1 MHKPLFV
8 SPLTPEHRRAL
19 YAGLRSKDAFTVR
32 RGQIVLASADGL
44 KPGHIAERLGC
55 SAGTAR
61 NAVRAW
67 DAEGLACRRE
77 KSSRPAS
84 TKPVLGPER
93 DADLR
98 ALLHQSPRTFG
109 KPRSTWTLAL
119 LADVCH
125 ARGWTG
131 RPLSI
136 ETIRHAIGR
145 LGVSWK
151 RAKHWLTSPDPAY
164 ARKKSRGT
172 G

>member
-8 SPLTPEHRRAL
+8 SPLTPEQRQHL
-19 YAGLRSKDAFTVR
+19 HAGLRAKDAFTVR
-32 RGQIVLASADGL
+32 RCQIVLASAQGL
-44 KPGHIAERLGC
+44 QPGQVAARRGC

-67 DAEGLACRRE
+67 NTEGLPCLRE
-77 KSSRPAS
+77 KSSRPTSA
-84 TKPVLGPER
+84 KPLLGPAR

-119 LADVCH
+119 LADVCPTQ
-125 ARGWTG
+125 GWTD

-136 ETIRHAIGR
+136 ETIRHAIER
-145 LGVSWK
+145 RGVSWK
-151 RAKHWLTSPDPAY
+151 RAKRWLTSPDPAS
-164 ARKKSRGT
+164 ARKQSSAT
-172 G
+172 A

>member
-8 SPLTPEHRRAL
+8 SPLTPEQHQHL
-19 YAGLRSKDAFTVR
+19 HAGLRSKDAFTVR
-32 RGQIVLASADGL
+32 RCQVVPASAQGL
-44 KPGHIAERLGC
+44 KPGQIAARLGC

-61 NAVRAW
+61 NAIRAW
-67 DAEGLACRRE
+67 NVEGVAALRE

-84 TKPVLGPER
+84 AKPLLGPDRE
-93 DADLR
+93 ADLR

-109 KPRSTWTLAL
+109 KPRSTWTPAL

-125 ARGWTG
+125 ANGWTD

-136 ETIRHAIGR
+136 ETIRHAIDR

-151 RAKHWLTSPDPAY
+151 RATHGLTRPDPAS

-172 G
+172 A

>member
-8 SPLTPEHRRAL
+8 SPLTPEHRQAL
-19 YAGLRSKDAFTVR
+19 HAGLRSKDAFTVR
-32 RGQIVLASADGL
+32 RCQVVLASADGL
-44 KPGHIAERLGC
+44 KADQVAARLGC
-55 SAGTAR
+55 AAGTAR

-67 DAEGLACRRE
+67 NAEGVTSLRQ
-77 KSSRPAS
+77 KSSRPTSA
-84 TKPVLGPER
+84 KPVLGPDR

-119 LADVCH
+119 LAEVCH
-125 ARGWTG
+125 AKGWTD

-164 ARKKSRGT
+164 ARKKSPGT
-172 G
+172 A

>member
-8 SPLTPEHRRAL
+8 SPLTPEHRQAL
-19 YAGLRSKDAFTVR
+19 HAGLRSKDAFTVR
-32 RGQIVLASADGL
+32 RCQVVLASADGL
-44 KPGHIAERLGC
+44 KADQVAARLGC

-61 NAVRAW
+61 NAIRAW
-67 DAEGLACRRE
+67 NADGLASLRE
-77 KSSRPAS
+77 KSSRPMSA
-84 TKPVLGPER
+84 KPVLGPER

-98 ALLHQSPRTFG
+98 ALLHQSPRTVG
-109 KPRSTWTLAL
+109 KSRSNWTLAL
-119 LADVCH
+119 LAEVCH
-125 ARGWTG
+125 ANGWTD

-164 ARKKSRGT
+164 ARKKRPAT
-172 G
+172 A